1 MGDADE
7 KAPARAGYFTG
18 LTRNTVLLAVSSL
31 FTDVATEMLYPI
43 LPVFLTQTLKASG
56 SVVGLVEGVA
66 TATQNTVQGLSGTL
80 SDKMRRRKPIALAGY
95 VIAALS
101 KPLIGLAPVWP
112 LVLGA
117 RFMDRLGTGIRS
129 APRDALVAASADEA
143 HRGRAFGLESA
154 GDNTGAF
161 IGPLL
166 AVLLLTL
173 WPGDLRP
180 IFYLAVVP
188 ALLAALMVMLVRERP
203 GPDGVEAKLDAP
215 LPRFP
220 RPYLRYLL
228 ASAVFGLGNSSNAFL
243 ILRTRELGASLQ
255 TTILIYAGFNLV
267 AALASYPAGALSDR
281 IGRRNILVLAFGV
294 YAVSYLGF
302 AVSRGAPAMAALFLL
317 YGVFQGVFRAVGK
330 TLANDLSPVALRA
343 SGLGWYGTAVG
354 LSGLIA
360 SLAAGLLWDRAGHAS
375 VFIFGAVFALLGVLA
390 LVILVPPD
398 HRRGR
403 PVQSA

>member
-1 MGDADE
+1 MSNSGE
-7 KAPARAGYFTG
+7 GGPATAGYFAG

-31 FTDVATEMLYPI
+31 FTDIATEMLYPI

-56 SVVGLVEGVA
+56 SVVGLIEGVA
-66 TATQNTVQGLSGTL
+66 TATQNTVQGLSGTV
-80 SDKMRRRKPIALAGY
+80 SDRMRRRKPIALVGY

-143 HRGRAFGLESA
+143 HRGKAFGLESA
-154 GDNTGAF
+154 GDNTGAL

-180 IFYLAVVP
+180 IFYLSIIP
-188 ALLAALMVMLVRERP
+188 ALLAAVMVMLVRERA
-203 GPDGVEAKLDAP
+203 GPDGVEATLDAP

-220 RPYLRYLL
+220 RPYLRYLA

-281 IGRRNILVLAFGV
+281 LGRRNILAIAFGI

-302 AVSRGAPAMAALFLL
+302 AVSRGAPAMAGLFLL

-330 TLANDLSPVALRA
+330 TLANDLAPARLRA
-343 SGLGWYGTAVG
+343 SGLGWYGTSVG
-354 LSGLIA
+354 LSGLAA
-360 SLAAGLLWDRAGHAS
+360 SLMAGLLWDRAGHA
-375 VFIFGAVFALLGVLA
+375 AVFLVGAMFAVLGAAALL
-390 LVILVPPD
+390 ILVPPD
-398 HRRGR
+398 HRRG
-403 PVQSA
+403 PVARTS